1 MIISDAEE
9 MNPGKRNTMED
20 VHRAILKFGG
30 RPEMSY
36 FAVYDGHGGRGIADF
51 LETRLE
57 SNISKELRSCTPQSD
72 ENAAP
77 TTSEGG
83 GKGEQGDKCPTLKAM
98 ERAYLLT
105 DMQSR
110 QAGIMASGATA
121 VTCILDRSEGAGKVY
136 TANCGDARA
145 ILVRKNSV
153 IRLSHD
159 HKAEDPAEIERI
171 EAAGGFVLRN
181 RVLGILAVARS
192 FGDHGMKEF
201 VVCRP
206 FLSENNL
213 SETDKAVVVACDG
226 LWDVIEDEECME
238 LLEGWVERG
247 GVSKEDVAQLLIDEA
262 LERGSTDNISVVV
275 CWL

>member
-1 MIISDAEE
+1 MLVSHAEE

-30 RPEMSY
+30 LPGMS
-36 FAVYDGHGGRGIADF
+36 FLAVYDGHGGRGIADYI
-51 LETRLE
+51 ETRLE
-57 SNISKELRSCTPQSD
+57 NNILNEMRSSVPQSD

-77 TTSEGG
+77 TPASG
-83 GKGEQGDKCPTLKAM
+83 GKAVEEDICPTLKAM

-121 VTCILDRSEGAGKVY
+121 VTCLLDRTEGVGKIY

-145 ILVRKNSV
+145 VLVKKDSV
-153 IRLSHD
+153 VRLSHD
-159 HKAEDPAEIERI
+159 HKAEDPVEIDRI
-171 EAAGGFVLRN
+171 EASGGFVLRN

-206 FLSENNL
+206 YL
-213 SETDKAVVVACDG
+213 SETPLSEGDKAVVVACDG
-226 LWDVIEDEECME
+226 LWDVVSDEECKE
-238 LLEGWVERG
+238 LLDEWVERD
-247 GVSKEDVAQLLIDEA
+247 GVSKEGVAQYLIDEA
-262 LERGSTDNISVVV
+262 LKRGSTDNISVVV